1 MQEKIQIESSAG
13 KKPEGPRQALT
24 AEEKLEL
31 LKQSLAHVGKAAIA
45 FSSGV
50 DSTFLLKAAHEAL
63 GDCAIAITA
72 QSSSF
77 PAREFEEAR
86 KFCQQEGIRQIVVP
100 FDELEVPGF
109 RENPPNRCYLCKKAF
124 LSQVKEA
131 AAGQGIAYVAEG
143 SNVDDEGDYRPGMQA
158 VAELGIQSPLR
169 EAGLM
174 KQEIRLLSRQL
185 GLPTW
190 EKPSFACLS
199 SRFPY
204 GDEITKEKL
213 AMVEQAEGLLLSMGF
228 SQVRVRIHGRMARI
242 ELLPEDF
249 AKLIQ
254 EERRKQIVKALT
266 GWGFTYVS
274 MDLAGYRT
282 GSMNELL

>member
-1 MQEKIQIESSAG
+1 MLEKIQIEGAV
-13 KKPEGPRQALT
+13 EG
-24 AEEKLEL
+24 KLEA
-31 LKQSLAHVGKAAIA
+31 LKQSLGNMGKVAIA

-50 DSTFLLKAAHEAL
+50 DSTFLLKVAHEVL
-63 GDCAIAITA
+63 GEGAIAITA
-72 QSSSF
+72 QSCSF
-77 PAREFEEAR
+77 PGRELEEAK

-100 FDELEVPGF
+100 FDELEVQGF

-124 LSQVKEA
+124 LSLVKDA
-131 AAGQGIAYVAEG
+131 AAEQGAAYVAEG

-169 EAGLM
+169 NAGLM
-174 KQEIRLLSRQL
+174 KQEIRFLSRQL

-204 GDEITKEKL
+204 GEEITKEKL
-213 AMVEQAEGLLLSMGF
+213 AMVEQAEDLLLSMGF

-249 AKLIQ
+249 ARLIQ
-254 EERRKQIVKALT
+254 EERRKQAVKALT
-266 GWGFTYVS
+266 SWGFSYVS
-274 MDLAGYRT
+274 MDLTGYRT